1 MPSHAARGSPAV
13 KRACTLGS
21 RAPKTERY
29 QGAQSMEVARVLWK
43 EIVAGPQHFHGV
55 QRTVATHHATAPP
68 SQFSFECSRA
78 TGSSEMR

>member
-13 KRACTLGS
+13 KRARNLGS

-43 EIVAGPQHFHGV
+43 EYCSW
-55 QRTVATHHATAPP
+55 APA
-68 SQFSFECSRA
+68 FSRCSAKPWLHIMQPLRLV
-78 TGSSEMR
+78 SSVSSAVEL